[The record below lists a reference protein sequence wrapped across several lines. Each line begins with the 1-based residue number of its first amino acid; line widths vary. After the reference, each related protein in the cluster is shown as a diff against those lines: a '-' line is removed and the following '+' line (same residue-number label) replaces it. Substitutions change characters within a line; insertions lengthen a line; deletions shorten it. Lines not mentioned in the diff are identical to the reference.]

1 MLLECAEIWDGADG
15 LDVPAVTHGNG
26 TGGESIYGDK
36 FADEKCATVS
46 TSLASSNRD
55 HLS

>member
-1 MLLECAEIWDGADG
+1 MLECAEIWDGADG